1 MCTPVG
7 DAAAGA
13 VTVMCAAAQCR
24 CCMCYCLCIC
34 CFHHVCRCPW
44 LLLLLLPW
52 VLSLLHVL
60 LHVLLPMHVMQY
72 LAVACVTAD
81 AMVRM
86 LLHSFGVADA
96 CAAAFC

>member
-1 MCTPVG
+1 MLLQVLLLSCVQLPSAV
-7 DAAAGA
+7 AACAIAFASAVSTMYAG
-13 VTVMCAAAQCR
+13 VLGCYYFCCLGCYP
-24 CCMCYCLCIC
+24 CCML
-34 CFHHVCRCPW
+34 
-44 LLLLLLPW
+44 
-52 VLSLLHVL
+52 L

-86 LLHSFGVADA
+86 LLHFFGVADA